1 MKAINAKLLTKVVK
15 RGRFLRVI
23 AFKNV
28 YVQAIETKIK
38 MLLNLIL
45 LVPNTNVIS
54 TRTKNLII
62 LGTQQLHIGVHITE

>member
-1 MKAINAKLLTKVVK
+1 MKAINAKLLTKVEK

-28 YVQAIETKIK
+28 YAQAIKTKIK
-38 MLLNLIL
+38 VLLNLIL